1 MVASEVNNTERTFTC
16 WSFPHLLAKL
26 GGGGGGGG
34 GGCSHQT
41 ELTRRPHKE
50 PHPV

>member
-1 MVASEVNNTERTFTC
+1 MSGTRVNNTERTFTC
-16 WSFPHLLAKL
+16 WSFPHLPAKSA
-26 GGGGGGGG
+26 GGGGGG